1 MEPEASSTSVLN
13 TMEPVKLLVLGGGY
27 CGRRLAQRAAASGI
41 GGCISQR
48 DPQAAAAPPPGWTVV
63 GFDSATDLRPSPA
76 ELAGVTHVLS
86 TIAPLSDGRDPVLV
100 RLSELLQQLQPRWL
114 GYLSTTGVYGD
125 TGGAWV
131 DETSACRPS
140 SKRSQARLACER
152 SWQALALP
160 LQIFRLPAIY
170 GPGRNVLLDLQRGRS
185 RLLHKPGQVF
195 CRVHVD
201 DICGAVLHC
210 LQQPA
215 AQQPGVVNVC
225 DAEPCS
231 SSEQLGFAAHLLGC
245 PLPPLQR
252 FAAVCDQMSPMAL
265 SFWQENRR
273 VRNDLL
279 CRQLGYRLLYPSYR
293 EGLRACLAAAGGQA
307 LVAGAG
313 SAT

>member
-1 MEPEASSTSVLN
+1 
-13 TMEPVKLLVLGGGY
+13 
-27 CGRRLAQRAAASGI
+27 
-41 GGCISQR
+41 
-48 DPQAAAAPPPGWTVV
+48 
-63 GFDSATDLRPSPA
+63 
-76 ELAGVTHVLS
+76 
-86 TIAPLSDGRDPVLV
+86 
-100 RLSELLQQLQPRWL
+100 
-114 GYLSTTGVYGD
+114 
-125 TGGAWV
+125 
-131 DETSACRPS
+131 
-140 SKRSQARLACER
+140 LACER

-170 GPGRNVLLDLQRGRS
+170 GPGRNVLLDLQSGRS

-210 LQQPA
+210 LQQPPA
-215 AQQPGVVNVC
+215 RQPSVVNVC